1 MESKTNMPPK
11 DQRESW
17 DEIIN
22 NFNTT
27 PGMNAQIVALLE
39 SSNSDIKR
47 YAAKR
52 IKELE
57 AKNDELKRQLNILAR
72 ASSTLGGK

>member
-1 MESKTNMPPK
+1 MDRSTK
-11 DQRESW
+11 
-17 DEIIN
+17 DEINN

-57 AKNDELKRQLNILAR
+57 AFVRAVEESYGDGRSDREILNHIEGLIN
-72 ASSTLGGK
+72 SLGG